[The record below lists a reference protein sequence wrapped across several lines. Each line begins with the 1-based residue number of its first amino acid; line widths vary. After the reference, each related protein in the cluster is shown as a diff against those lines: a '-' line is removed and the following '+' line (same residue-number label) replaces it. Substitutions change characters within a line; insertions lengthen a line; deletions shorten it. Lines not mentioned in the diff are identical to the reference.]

1 MVYLVKVGLEEVDL
15 LGVLEQPGPVGV
27 VQLLLSQYHLDVLR
41 RVVDLALRRVDL
53 AVELELHM
61 VGLLQGV

>member
-1 MVYLVKVGLEEVDL
+1 
-15 LGVLEQPGPVGV
+15 
-27 VQLLLSQYHLDVLR
+27 
-41 RVVDLALRRVDL
+41 VVDLALRRVDL